1 MNRPRRPRIA
11 IVSTGGTIEKTYD
24 AMDGVLQND
33 VSVLDI
39 MLARLTL
46 SVDVVRVPLM
56 NKDSREMSE
65 GDHTLIART
74 AAAMA
79 EAHDGVVIVHGTDRL
94 ERTGEVAYDQIT
106 DPKCPIVLTGAM
118 RPYELRSTDAL
129 QNLTE
134 ALLAAQILPPGV
146 YCVMHNRVLT
156 FPNVTKDRDRLTFV
170 DRPGPWSDHEA
181 GDED

>member
-56 NKDSREMSE
+56 NKDSRDMSE
-65 GDHTLIART
+65 GDHRLIAQT
-74 AAAMA
+74 AGAMA

-94 ERTGEVAYDQIT
+94 ERTGEVTCELVAS
-106 DPKCPIVLTGAM
+106 PPCPIVLTGAM
-118 RPYELRSTDAL
+118 RPYELRSTDAM

-134 ALLAAQILPPGV
+134 SLLAAQILMPGV
-146 YCVMHNRVLT
+146 YCVMHNRVLR
-156 FPNVTKDRDRLTFV
+156 FPNVTKDRERLTFV
-170 DRPGPWSDHEA
+170 DRPGPWSDDT